1 MLNHSN
7 ESSVGRNR
15 QTDKVRV
22 IRRQT
27 DKVAGVI
34 TVRHVINHMMSC
46 DLPCDRLSAS
56 RIRRSG
62 PTYIETSLPKACVD
76 GCYTKRMIVIPEGPH
91 WLGIRI
97 VVILIFSLIS
107 SVSRPTVEGSAR
119 V

>member
-15 QTDKVRV
+15 QTENVRV

-46 DLPCDRLSAS
+46 DLPCDNKSIVTILYNSVGS
-56 RIRRSG
+56 
-62 PTYIETSLPKACVD
+62 VD
-76 GCYTKRMIVIPEGPH
+76 GPEA
-91 WLGIRI
+91 
-97 VVILIFSLIS
+97 
-107 SVSRPTVEGSAR
+107 SV
-119 V
+119 